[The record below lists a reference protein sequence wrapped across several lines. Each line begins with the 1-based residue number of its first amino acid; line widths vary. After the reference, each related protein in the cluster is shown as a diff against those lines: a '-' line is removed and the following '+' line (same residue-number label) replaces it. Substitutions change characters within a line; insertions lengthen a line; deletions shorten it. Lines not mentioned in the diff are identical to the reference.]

1 MIGMNLG
8 ICDAL
13 ALSKAIIEHIKSD
26 SKDDGI
32 LVRYAEERF
41 EVVHRVVGMTNSL
54 MSVITGAT
62 VRTAL
67 IPAWRW
73 VLRTVINRLGFIKER
88 LSYSV
93 AGLNNRMGA

>member
-13 ALSKAIIEHIKSD
+13 ALSKAIVDHIKSD
-26 SKDDGI
+26 SKDDGT
-32 LVRYAEERF
+32 LVHYAKERS
-41 EVVHRVVGMTNSL
+41 EVIHRVVGLTNNL

-62 VRTAL
+62 VRPEL
-67 IPAWRW
+67 IPVWRW

-93 AGLNNRMGA
+93 AGLNNRTA